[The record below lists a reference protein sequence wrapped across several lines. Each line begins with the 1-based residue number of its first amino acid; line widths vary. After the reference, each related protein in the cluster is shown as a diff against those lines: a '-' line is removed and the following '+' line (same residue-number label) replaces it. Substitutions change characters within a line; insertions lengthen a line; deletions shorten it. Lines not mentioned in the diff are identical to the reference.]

1 MRVRRP
7 VLITAAVIAAV
18 GLIAGGTYAFAGDD
32 KPAGQSATETGP
44 SDSPYEPRVGPTDG
58 SEPPASAS
66 PSPTEN
72 SVTPSPSAS
81 SPDKP
86 KADHGCPIGS
96 KQKQVEDL
104 LIKLGGWGDI
114 TADGEQSKA
123 DCAAIKKFQKR
134 YDIRP
139 AEGSA
144 GPLTENV
151 ARRLVESD
159 IDKCDGAKGLVAC
172 IDLTH
177 QTTWIMQD
185 GKVIVPP
192 TITRT
197 GMGGGYQTPA
207 GKFKINWRAEKAW
220 SKPYKVWLPYWQHF
234 TDGMGYH
241 ETTTYI
247 HDSYGSHGC
256 INMLHDDAVKFYNTL
271 KNDTTVHTFG
281 RRPGT

>member
-32 KPAGQSATETGP
+32 KPAGSAQPGQSSGP
-44 SDSPYEPRVGPTDG
+44 PEPRVGPTDG
-58 SEPPASAS
+58 AS
-66 PSPTEN
+66 PSSAPP
-72 SVTPSPSAS
+72 PSEAPPSQ
-81 SPDKP
+81 KP
-86 KADHGCPIGS
+86 KEDHGCPVGE
-96 KQKQVEDL
+96 KQKEVEEL
-104 LIKLGGWGDI
+104 LILLGGWGDVV
-114 TADGEQSKA
+114 ADGEQSKA

-144 GPLTENV
+144 GPLTEKI
-151 ARRLVESD
+151 ARRLAETDLSE
-159 IDKCDGAKGLVAC
+159 CDGQEGLVAC

-177 QTTWIMQD
+177 QTTWIMKD
-185 GKVIVPP
+185 GEVIVPP

-207 GKFKINWRAEKAW
+207 GKYKIDWRAEKAW

-234 TDGMGYH
+234 IDGMGFH

-247 HDSYGSHGC
+247 HDSFGSHGC
-256 INMLHDDAVKFYNTL
+256 VNLLHEDAVKFYETL
-271 KNDTTVHTFG
+271 KMDTTVHTFG
-281 RRPGT
+281 RKPGT